1 MRPNNVQ
8 ISRIFW
14 TGICLG
20 AVLSAAH
27 LTKESGPTQEISF
40 ALHGAAPSDGRGYSA
55 PNVGVSSQNLDR
67 LIELKRYS
75 EFERQLPSATLSEA
89 DRRYFEGVLAD
100 RLNQP
105 SHAIKLLEK
114 ALPELTKSDRKRAA
128 VALYALA
135 ENYFMVGRY
144 AEATTQYA
152 VLLERFDHFLD
163 YEERRTARDNHDTF
177 ALLGNATPQSIS
189 GERSFKLTTR
199 RDPLGDL
206 EVPVNVGANNEWW
219 IWDTGANI
227 STITKSTAKRLGLT
241 VSKGH
246 AQTLGGATGTEV
258 SLSTAIIPELTFGGA
273 IVHNVVV
280 LVMDDKEL
288 NINLGTQGAYQ
299 INGILG
305 YPVLAAMQTFIVER
319 GEMQVGLSKSASART
334 TRLYVDEMTPL
345 VAASSGSESLIF
357 QFDTGNSG
365 ADLTAR
371 FLKRFP
377 REFASLKSE
386 RGQFGGAGGTKTVTI
401 YRLPELELSFGS
413 ATAKFKNITLFDGDR
428 GELLDKLFGN
438 LGQGL
443 LDQFQSYTVDFTGM
457 EITFGDPAR

>member
-1 MRPNNVQ
+1 MRMPWMRSNNVQ
-8 ISRIFW
+8 ISGVFAI
-14 TGICLG
+14 GICLG
-20 AVLSAAH
+20 AVL
-27 LTKESGPTQEISF
+27 
-40 ALHGAAPSDGRGYSA
+40 GAAAADARGYSA
-55 PNVGVSSQNLDR
+55 PKLGVSSQNLDR
-67 LIELKRYS
+67 LIERKRYS
-75 EFERQLPSATLSEA
+75 EFERQLPSANLSENE
-89 DRRYFEGVLAD
+89 RRYFEGVLAD

-105 SHAIKLLEK
+105 SHAIELLEK
-114 ALPELTKSDRKRAA
+114 ALPELTKLDRKRAA
-128 VALYALA
+128 IALYALA
-135 ENYFMVGRY
+135 EDYFMVGRY
-144 AEATTQYA
+144 SEATAQYA
-152 VLLERFDHFLD
+152 VLLEDFGRFLD
-163 YEERRTARDNHDTF
+163 EAERRTAQDNHDTF

-189 GERSFKLTTR
+189 GERSAKLTTR

-206 EVPVNVGANNEWW
+206 EVPVKVGANNEWW

-227 STITKSTAKRLGLT
+227 STITKSTAKRLGLI

-258 SLSTAIIPELTFGGA
+258 SLSTAVIPELIFGGA
-273 IVHNVVV
+273 VVHNVVV

-299 INGILG
+299 IDGILG
-305 YPVLAAMQTFIVER
+305 YPVLAAMQTFTVDR
-319 GEMQVGLSKSASART
+319 SEMHVGVSKSASART

-371 FLKRFP
+371 FLKSFP
-377 REFASLKSE
+377 KMFASLKSE
-386 RGQFGGAGGTKTVTI
+386 RGQFGGAGGTKSVTI

-413 ATAKFKNITLFDGDR
+413 ATAKFKKITLFDGDR

-443 LDQFQSYTVDFTGM
+443 LNQFQSYTVDFTRM
-457 EITFGDPAR
+457 QVIFGEPASK